1 MRLLLSLQFFTT
13 TTIIIA
19 SVDGGSYAFSFAPS
33 PLASLRPLPSL
44 RNTIS
49 TRASPTSDADAESFE
64 TLGLSNDLLEVTKR
78 IGWEIPTPIQTLSIP
93 AILEIDES
101 DASKSLWCE
110 APTGSGKTGAFTL
123 PLLQILMDQNRPSA
137 SKTTTEGIVST
148 LILCPTREL
157 AAQTG
162 RVVQSLISHLPKK
175 HRNIS
180 VDVIHG
186 GVPIEPQV
194 SRLARRRKDG
204 ERLEFLIATPGRL
217 VDVLNHRD
225 KKDDDPTLSALE
237 RRIMDA
243 FDQKSEGRDEPGKRR
258 KKGKRGRPAAS
269 SLSLHEIQEMK
280 LDRVDDDGRGS
291 VNEMLRQLDY
301 LVLDE
306 ADRLLGG
313 AFKEEM
319 DELLSLFP
327 QKGETDL
334 KTLLFSATFP
344 EHVEERVDRVLS
356 RVSLGVPLRLSTSA
370 AMMQRVQSDDEE
382 DSFGEESQLSNRQ
395 KKHLA
400 KTTPIQSVAKDTRP
414 NIQHRA
420 IRVNERDRTQV
431 LRHLLGENNEEWD
444 RVLVFVSTR
453 YTAEHVSRKLRR
465 YDINCQELHGKLD
478 QDARERR
485 LKSFSTGKCQVL
497 VSTDLAARGIDVEGL
512 PVVINYDLPKSAAD
526 FTHRTGRTGR
536 AGKNG
541 MSISFITPKKESHFS
556 FIEKKELHGEK
567 IEREVLQEFVVDEST
582 WDIEAA
588 AGHISVPGAVHSSK
602 GLEHDRIFG
611 GMKGRR
617 KSKKD
622 KLREAAAKAA
632 QESNA

>member
-1 MRLLLSLQFFTT
+1 MKLSLQFVTT
-13 TTIIIA
+13 VVA
-19 SVDGGSYAFSFAPS
+19 SVVGTNAFSPL
-33 PLASLRPLPSL
+33 PLASRPLPL
-44 RNTIS
+44 HNIIS
-49 TRASPTSDADAESFE
+49 TKASTSDSDTESFE
-64 TLGLSNDLLEVTKR
+64 PLGLSNDLLEVTR
-78 IGWEIPTPIQTLSIP
+78 RTGWEVPTPIQSLSIP
-93 AILEIDES
+93 AILEMDES
-101 DASKSLWCE
+101 DTSKSLWCE

-123 PLLQILMDQNRPSA
+123 PLLQILVDRNRPSSYKSA
-137 SKTTTEGIVST
+137 EGVVST

-162 RVVQSLISHLPKK
+162 RVVQSLVSHLPKK

-186 GVPIEPQV
+186 GVPMEAQV
-194 SRLARRRKDG
+194 TRLARRRRDG
-204 ERLEFLIATPGRL
+204 ENVEFLVATPGRL
-217 VDVLNHRD
+217 VDVLNYKDR
-225 KKDDDPTLSALE
+225 KDDDPTLSALE

-243 FDQKSEGRDEPGKRR
+243 FDQKSETRDEPGKKR

-269 SLSLHEIQEMK
+269 SLSLQDIQEMD

-291 VNEMLRQLDY
+291 MNEMLRQLDY

-313 AFKEEM
+313 AFKDEM

-327 QKGETDL
+327 QKGETEF

-344 EHVEERVDRVLS
+344 EHVEERVDKILS

-370 AMMQRVQSDDEE
+370 AMMQRVQTDDDD
-382 DSFGEESQLSNRQ
+382 DSFGEDSQLSNRQ
-395 KKHLA
+395 KKHIA
-400 KTTPIQSVAKDTRP
+400 RTTPIQSVAKDTRP

-420 IRVNERDRTQV
+420 IRVNERDRTQA

-444 RVLVFVSTR
+444 RVLVFVATR
-453 YTAEHVSRKLRR
+453 YAAEHVSRKLRR
-465 YDINCQELHGKLD
+465 YDIRCQELHGKLD

-485 LKSFSTGKCQVL
+485 LKAFRTGKCQVL

-512 PVVINYDLPKSAAD
+512 PVVFNYDLPRSAAD

-536 AGKNG
+536 AGKSG
-541 MSISFITPKKESHFS
+541 VSVSFITPKKEAHFD
-556 FIEKKELHGEK
+556 FIEKRELQGLT
-567 IEREVLQEFVVDEST
+567 IEREVLPEFALDEST
-582 WDIEAA
+582 WEIEAA
-588 AGHISVPGAVHSSK
+588 AGQMSVPGAKHSTK

-611 GMKGRR
+611 GVKGRR

>member
-1 MRLLLSLQFFTT
+1 MRLSLQYVAAI
-13 TTIIIA
+13 IIIA
-19 SVDGGSYAFSFAPS
+19 SVEGSYAFSISPS
-33 PLASLRPLPSL
+33 LLTSSRPLSL
-44 RNTIS
+44 RNIIS
-49 TRASPTSDADAESFE
+49 TRASPTSDSDAAEGFE
-64 TLGLSNDLLEVTKR
+64 LLGLSNDLLEVTR
-78 IGWEIPTPIQTLSIP
+78 RTGWEIPTPIQSVSIP
-93 AILEIDES
+93 AILEMDES
-101 DASKSLWCE
+101 DTSKSLWCE

-137 SKTTTEGIVST
+137 SKTTEGVVST

-194 SRLARRRKDG
+194 SRLASRRKDG
-204 ERLEFLIATPGRL
+204 ENVEFLIATPGRL
-217 VDVLNHRD
+217 VDVLTHKE

-243 FDQKSEGRDEPGKRR
+243 FDQKSEKGRDESGKKR
-258 KKGKRGRPAAS
+258 KKGQRGRPEAS
-269 SLSLHEIQEMK
+269 SLSLHDIQELD
-280 LDRVDDDGRGS
+280 LDRVDDDGRDS

-327 QKGETDL
+327 QKGETEL

-370 AMMQRVQSDDEE
+370 AMMQRVQADDED
-382 DSFGEESQLSNRQ
+382 DSFSEDSQLSNRQ

-400 KTTPIQSVAKDTRP
+400 RTTPIQSVAKDTRP

-420 IRVNERDRTQV
+420 IRVNERDRTQA

-444 RVLVFVSTR
+444 RVLVFVATR
-453 YTAEHVSRKLRR
+453 YSAEHVSRKLRR
-465 YDINCQELHGKLD
+465 YDISCQELHGKLD

-485 LKSFSTGKCQVL
+485 LKSFRSGNCQVL

-512 PVVINYDLPKSAAD
+512 PVVVNYDLPRSAAD

-541 MSISFITPKKESHFS
+541 MSISFITPKEESHFS
-556 FIEKKELHGEK
+556 FIEKKELHSEM
-567 IEREVLQEFVVDEST
+567 IEREVLPEFALDEST
-582 WDIEAA
+582 WEIEAA
-588 AGHISVPGAVHSSK
+588 AGQISVPGAVHSSK
-602 GLEHDRIFG
+602 GIEHDKIFG

-622 KLREAAAKAA
+622 KLRESAAKAA
-632 QESNA
+632 QKSNA